1 VRSERELSVVP
12 GLDESVGLPDIDEL
26 ERQFAGAPSDA
37 PVEAAFADA
46 TLTITRNA
54 SDDVQDRPVTLW
66 FDDEQ
71 WGILRYGQTLT
82 RSIPPGHHRVKGHNT
97 LIGTT
102 FELEATPGERIHLKC
117 SNTIARG
124 GALLML
130 LIGWAALR
138 VRIERA

>member
-1 VRSERELSVVP
+1 MSSERRPLVTP
-12 GLDESVGLPDIDEL
+12 DLDESVPLPDIDEL
-26 ERQFAGAPSDA
+26 ERQFAGTPSDA
-37 PVEAAFADA
+37 PVEAPFADA

-54 SDDVQDRPVTLW
+54 PDDVQDRPVTLW

-71 WGILRYGQTLT
+71 WGILRYGQSLT
-82 RSIPPGHHRVKGHNT
+82 RSVPAGHHRLKGHNT

-102 FELEATPGERIHLKC
+102 FEFDATPGERIHLKC